1 MQFGE
6 KLKRIRTSNGLSQ
19 EQLAGRIGVSRQA
32 ITKWE
37 TNRGLPDFN
46 NIISMAEL
54 FNVTIDEL
62 MMPRECERKAED
74 GIEESE
80 TIYDIDGG
88 KHFDIH
94 VGSVRTLSVGSCDD
108 SKVHIKLK
116 SDVLH
121 DISSI
126 YKVKIDEKKK
136 RLDIDCQNKQAVSK
150 FQAEQSLDIVILLP
164 KDLTEHCEIAANA
177 KTLYIENIKL
187 NRLEYDGGAEHVY
200 IKNTETSIELTG
212 KTDYEIEIS
221 GSCTKLDVN
230 QWFAKSLI
238 HIKDINQY
246 TIVNKGRKSKIYF
259 IKDGIISEELIE
271 AKGENIISTSG
282 IRSELMISVRT

>member
-1 MQFGE
+1 
-6 KLKRIRTSNGLSQ
+6 
-19 EQLAGRIGVSRQA
+19 
-32 ITKWE
+32 
-37 TNRGLPDFN
+37 
-46 NIISMAEL
+46 MAEL

-94 VGSVRTLSVGSCDD
+94 VGSIRTLSVGSCDD

-116 SDVLH
+116 SDILH

-164 KDLTEHCEIAANA
+164 KDL
-177 KTLYIENIKL
+177 
-187 NRLEYDGGAEHVY
+187 AEHVY
-200 IKNTETSIELTG
+200 IKNTEASIELTG

-230 QWFAKSLI
+230 QWFVKSLI
-238 HIKDINQY
+238 HIEDINQY
-246 TIVNKGRKSKIYF
+246 TIVNRGRKSKIYF

-271 AKGENIISTSG
+271 VKGENIISTSG